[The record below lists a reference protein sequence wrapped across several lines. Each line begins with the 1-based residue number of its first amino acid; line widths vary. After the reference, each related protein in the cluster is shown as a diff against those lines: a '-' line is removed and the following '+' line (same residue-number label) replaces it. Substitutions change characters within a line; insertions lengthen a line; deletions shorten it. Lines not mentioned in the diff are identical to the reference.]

1 MQRFILRAKLHRLKV
16 TDRNIEY
23 EGSLTIDSDLLCA
36 ADIAAGEKVQVVD
49 VNNGARFETYILE
62 GKPGSGQVCLNGA
75 AARLAEIG
83 DLIIVIAYGLV
94 DDGEISKVKPRVV
107 LVGEGNKIRKKG

>member
-16 TDRNIEY
+16 TDCNIEY
-23 EGSLTIDSDLLCA
+23 EGSLTIDSELLKA

-62 GKPGSGQVCLNGA
+62 GKPGLGEVCVNGA
-75 AARLAEIG
+75 AARLAEVG

-94 DDGEISKVKPRVV
+94 NDDEVSKVKPRVV
-107 LVGEGNKIRKKG
+107 LVGDGNKIKKKR